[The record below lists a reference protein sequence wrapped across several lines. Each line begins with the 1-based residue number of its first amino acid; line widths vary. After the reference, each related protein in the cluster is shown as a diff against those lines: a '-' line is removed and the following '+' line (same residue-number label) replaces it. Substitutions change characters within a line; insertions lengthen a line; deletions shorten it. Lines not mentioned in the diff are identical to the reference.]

1 MLYDEYVSRIKQGIA
16 YIEDHLKEDIS
27 LDQVARQ
34 SAFSTYYFHRLFQ
47 SIVGINVAD
56 YVRKRR
62 LTAAAYELISTER
75 RILDIAL
82 DYRFLTQ
89 ESFTRAFKKMFY
101 MTPGRYRT
109 YSLQVMDHSGGEVRM
124 ENTLLPEGWM
134 ISGSHP
140 SEYETG
146 IDYQNVHQGRAS
158 GYIKAGRKE
167 ADGFVTMMQMFR
179 ADKYK
184 GKRLRLS
191 GFIKT
196 ESTAYAGLWMRI
208 DGKYDDILAFDNMS
222 NRPIKGTTNWN
233 QYSVVLD
240 VSQDSVA
247 IAFGFLLSGT
257 GIMWV
262 DSLRFDV
269 VDEKVPTTNI
279 EDIDEMPDEPIN
291 LNFEGQTL

>member
-1 MLYDEYVSRIKQGIA
+1 MNT
-16 YIEDHLKEDIS
+16 
-27 LDQVARQ
+27 
-34 SAFSTYYFHRLFQ
+34 F
-47 SIVGINVAD
+47 

-89 ESFTRAFKKMFY
+89 ESFTRAFK
-101 MTPGRYRT
+101 
-109 YSLQVMDHSGGEVRM
+109 
-124 ENTLLPEGWM
+124 
-134 ISGSHP
+134 
-140 SEYETG
+140 
-146 IDYQNVHQGRAS
+146 
-158 GYIKAGRKE
+158 
-167 ADGFVTMMQMFR
+167 MMQMFR

-191 GFIKT
+191 GFVKT

-208 DGKYDDILAFDNMS
+208 DGKFDDILAFDNMS

-257 GIMWV
+257 GTMWV

-279 EDIDEMPDEPIN
+279 EDVDQMPDEPIN
-291 LNFEGQTL
+291 LNFEGQTVYDQTSIETSR